1 MPRAKLNDINLFY
14 HEVGVGEPCLV
25 MHGGLGL
32 DHTCMCPWL
41 DTLGDIL
48 HLVYYDHRCNGR
60 SDRAPIATL
69 TIPQLCDD
77 AEALR
82 EFLGF
87 GKVVVMGHSFGG
99 FVALEYAL
107 RYPDKLS
114 QLILVGTAPAFK
126 HGGEVLANAQW
137 RYGSGEVV
145 AALTASPP
153 TNDAEMER
161 VFRAMLPLYF
171 HTFDED
177 LADRLVARTVW
188 SAEACVQG
196 QELMDEYD
204 VSQLL
209 GEINAP
215 TLIIVGED
223 DLICP
228 VSQAIIMSDGIPHSE
243 LVVIQQAGHFP
254 YVEQPDMFFSVV
266 SKMIKEI

>member
-1 MPRAKLNDINLFY
+1 MPRAKLNDISLFY
-14 HEVGVGEPCLV
+14 REVGVGKPCLV

-41 DTLGDIL
+41 DALGGML

-60 SDRAPIATL
+60 SDRVPIATL

-77 AEALR
+77 AESLR
-82 EFLGF
+82 KLLGF

-107 RYPDKLS
+107 RYPDQLS
-114 QLILVGTAPAFK
+114 HLIVIGTAPAFK
-126 HGGEVLANAQW
+126 HGDELLANAQW
-137 RYGSGEVV
+137 RYGYDSDVV
-145 AALTASPP
+145 AALTAPP
-153 TNDAEMER
+153 LIDDAEMER

-177 LADRLVARTVW
+177 LADRLLARTVW

-196 QELMDEYD
+196 QKLMDEYD
-204 VSQLL
+204 VSKRL
-209 GEINAP
+209 GEINTP

-223 DLICP
+223 
-228 VSQAIIMSDGIPHSE
+228 V
-243 LVVIQQAGHFP
+243 FR
-254 YVEQPDMFFSVV
+254 
-266 SKMIKEI
+266 